1 MPHELMRT
9 ALLLGYAVVS
19 VAGMV
24 LLKAAGSPFSVKGA
38 IGFALYLA
46 GFVIWIGI
54 ILRIMPLSQAF
65 PLAAGALMVGTQL
78 AGWLLLKEH
87 IGLPQGLG
95 VALILA
101 GVTLVNT
108 TSQVRP

>member
-9 ALLLGYAVVS
+9 ALLLGYTVVS
-19 VAGMV
+19 VTGMV
-24 LLKAAGSPFSVKGA
+24 LLKAAGSPFSAKG
-38 IGFALYLA
+38 IVGFALYLA

-54 ILRIMPLSQAF
+54 ILRVMPLSQAF

-78 AGWLLLKEH
+78 AGWLLLRER
-87 IGLPQGLG
+87 IGLTQGLG

-101 GVTLVNT
+101 GVILVNT
-108 TSQVRP
+108 TSQVRS